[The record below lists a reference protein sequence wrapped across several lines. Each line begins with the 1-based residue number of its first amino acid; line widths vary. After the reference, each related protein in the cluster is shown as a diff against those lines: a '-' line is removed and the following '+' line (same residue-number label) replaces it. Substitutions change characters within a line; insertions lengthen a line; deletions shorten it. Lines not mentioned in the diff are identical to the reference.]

1 MDAFKTQLI
10 KFLKGEFVK
19 LALKKVLGSVA
30 FGGFK
35 GWLVKFIATEL
46 FEELGEPV
54 IKYSIRKGQLLYD
67 KAAGEI
73 KVKKYERAKEEG
85 DEDAYSDSI
94 SNV

>member
-1 MDAFKTQLI
+1 MDAFKKQLI

-19 LALKKVLGSVA
+19 LALKKILGSVA

-46 FEELGEPV
+46 FDQLGEP
-54 IKYSIRKGQLLYD
+54 IIRYAIRKGQLAYD

-73 KVKKYERAKEEG
+73 TIKKVERAKENN